1 MAEADKLLDRLAS
14 RLKMRHLTLLL
25 EIQRHGSLTRVAQQM
40 ATSQPAVTH
49 ALAELEAIFGAPL
62 FLRSARGMAPTPLG
76 EVALTRARSLLQDL
90 DHWAREMDAV
100 DAGYAAHLNVGVI
113 PFVSGALVCDAI
125 RNTMSGARKLA
136 VTIREA
142 TSDQLLLALRNHEI
156 DCLIA
161 RASSA
166 TRLPDILHEVLYH
179 QRPRLIAG
187 QRLGARLARLPLD
200 WGKLAQLEWILPAPS
215 TPIGTMIADLFI
227 RSGVKPPSP
236 VIESYSLKIIGGMI
250 SDSDNMVSIVPED
263 IADELKRTAA
273 VAVVPYELDWELPP
287 VALIRRQR
295 EVPLQA
301 EEAFAQSLRVLCRS
315 MRRSPT

>member
-1 MAEADKLLDRLAS
+1 MADADKLLDRLAS

-62 FLRSARGMAPTPLG
+62 FLRTARGMTPTPLG
-76 EVALTRARSLLQDL
+76 EVALKRAHGMMQDL

-100 DAGYAAHLNVGVI
+100 DAGYAAHLHLGVI
-113 PFVSGALVCDAI
+113 PFVSGGLVCDAI
-125 RNTMSGARKLA
+125 KKTMSGGRKLA

-156 DCLIA
+156 DCLIG
-161 RASSA
+161 RASA
-166 TRLPDILHEVLYH
+166 GTRVPGITHEVLYH

-187 QRLGARLARLPLD
+187 QRLGARLATLPLD
-200 WGKLAQLEWILPAPS
+200 WVKLAELEWILPSPS
-215 TPIGTMIADLFI
+215 TPIGIIVGDLFI
-227 RSGVKPPSP
+227 RAGVKPPSP
-236 VIESYSLKIIGGMI
+236 LIESYSLKIMGSMI
-250 SDSDNMVSIVPED
+250 ADSENIVSVVPED
-263 IADELKRTAA
+263 IAEELKRTAG

-301 EEAFAQSLRVLCRS
+301 EEAFAQSLRVLCRA
-315 MRRSPT
+315 MRQS

>member
-1 MAEADKLLDRLAS
+1 MADPDKLLDRLAS

-62 FLRSARGMAPTPLG
+62 FLRTARGMTPTPLG
-76 EVALTRARSLLQDL
+76 EVALTRAHSLMQDL

-100 DAGYAAHLNVGVI
+100 DAGYTAHLHVGVI
-113 PFVSGALVCDAI
+113 PFVSGSLVCDAI
-125 RNTMSGARKLA
+125 KKTIKGARKLA
-136 VTIREA
+136 VTITEA
-142 TSDQLLLALRNHEI
+142 TTDQLMPALRNHEI
-156 DCLIA
+156 DCMIG
-161 RASSA
+161 RISA
-166 TRLPDILHEVLYH
+166 TSRLPGIVHEVLYH

-187 QRLGARLARLPLD
+187 RRLATRLATLPLD
-200 WGKLAQLEWILPAPS
+200 WGKLAQLDWILPSPG
-215 TPIGTMIADLFI
+215 TPIGTMVADLFM

-236 VIESYSLKIIGGMI
+236 FIESHSLKIMGGLI
-250 SDSDNMVSIVPED
+250 EDSENIVSIVPED
-263 IADELKRTAA
+263 IAHDLKRTAD
-273 VAVVPYELDWELPP
+273 VAIVPYELDWELPP

-301 EEAFAQSLRVLCRS
+301 EDAFAQSLRVLCKS
-315 MRRSPT
+315 MRQS